1 MNKESVHVHLRLSI
15 NTRLGVRFRLS
26 YGSLSPII
34 LLKVRAGDYV
44 SRLGAGGLNS
54 KNSFRSTYIREF
66 VETHSEWLNYAKS
79 TLDDLWFNTC

>member
-44 SRLGAGGLNS
+44 SRLGAEG
-54 KNSFRSTYIREF
+54 
-66 VETHSEWLNYAKS
+66 
-79 TLDDLWFNTC
+79 